1 MASTNLRI
9 SSVVEHHAWLSSQ
22 AALPKGFRVG
32 TTSFDFVPAEVT
44 KGAKMTVTLIV
55 LDEPTPVFA
64 ALFTK
69 NAFPG
74 APVIIGRQRLEEPTL
89 GALVVNNKIANVCAP
104 GGVDAS
110 ERLCAAVAQALKL
123 QPGQILP
130 SSTGVIGWQLPVDAM
145 ISRIPTAVA
154 TLQKDSVLP
163 AAEGILTTDLFPK
176 VRRAA
181 VGDGVIVGIAK
192 GAGMIEP
199 NLATMLVYL
208 LTDCDVPREFLRE
221 SLTGAVNG
229 SFNNISIDG
238 DTSTSD
244 TVAALSSRRVP
255 CPDPKA
261 FPCRPRPGLRRA
273 GRGRGAQ
280 RRGRPPRHPRRRRQR
295 PHRRS
300 GARIGKID
308 HQLAALPMRGV
319 RQRPQRR
326 PAGVRHRQVHRR
338 RQPSRCGAARH
349 RPDPLRPDP
358 GRADHLRRRRF
369 PPRPGQGEAAG
380 RPPQGRQLYASKP
393 AMDGFTFKP
402 PLRYPAHERC
412 VEITVDLGLGGAS
425 CTVLGGDRSHEY
437 ISENADYR
445 S

>member
-9 SSVVEHHAWLSSQ
+9 ASVVEHRAWLSSQ

-32 TTSFDFVPAEVT
+32 TTSFDFVPVEVT

-55 LDEPTPVFA
+55 LDEPTPAFA
-64 ALFTK
+64 ACFTK

-74 APVIIGRQRLEEPTL
+74 APVIIGRKRLEEPTL

-104 GGVDAS
+104 SGVEAS
-110 ERLCAAVAQALKL
+110 ERLCAAVAQALKI
-123 QPGQILP
+123 QPGQVMP

-145 ISRIPTAVA
+145 IARIPTAVA

-181 VGDGVIVGIAK
+181 VGDGAIVGIAK

-221 SLTGAVNG
+221 ALAGAVNG
-229 SFNNISIDG
+229 SFNNISIDS

-261 FPCRPRPGLRRA
+261 FRA
-273 GRGRGAQ
+273 ALDRVCGELAEDVVRNGEGVHHVIRVAVGNAPTVDLARG
-280 RRGRPPRHPRRRRQR
+280 
-295 PHRRS
+295 
-300 GARIGKID
+300 IGKSIINSPLFQCAVCGND
-308 HQLAALPMRGV
+308 PNVGRLVCAIGKFIGGASHLGA
-319 RQRPQRR
+319 
-326 PAGVRHRQVHRR
+326 
-338 RQPSRCGAARH
+338 GAAGIDLTRCVLTLGGQTIFADGVF
-349 RPDPLRPDP
+349 RLDPAKEKLLV
-358 GRADHLRRRRF
+358 AHLKD
-369 PPRPGQGEAAG
+369 A
-380 RPPQGRQLYASKP
+380 QLYASKP
-393 AMDGFTFKP
+393 AIDGFTFKP